1 MRQRCS
7 PSIRSLGDQHERV
20 PQTSAFPKF
29 VSLRL
34 SLGPWG
40 GRVHFRARA
49 RGYNQSIS
57 PEPSK
62 IADASD
68 FGILCGVDVRGQFQY
83 RVDFEEWQPKLIR
96 KDLHRVAQLLAD

>member
-20 PQTSAFPKF
+20 PQTSL
-29 VSLRL
+29 SQ
-34 SLGPWG
+34 SLGWQDPLS
-40 GRVHFRARA
+40 RA

-96 KDLHRVAQLLAD
+96 KDLRRVAQLLAD